1 MKSFFGKTTKGADT
15 YLYTLENSNIK
26 ASVTDYG
33 ATLVSLIDKK
43 TGIDVVL
50 GFDSTEGYSS
60 QDAYI
65 GASIG
70 RVANRIGRGRF
81 ILNGTEYRVPVNNN
95 GNSLHGGLEGFDKKV
110 WQAEE
115 KEDSVIFRYTS
126 ADGEE
131 GYPGNLDVTVK
142 YVLREDGIAIEVS
155 GTPDQDTLFAFTNHS
170 YFNVDGSDSVLN
182 QELKIESTQFSLN
195 DSDGMATGVIR
206 DTEDTPF
213 DFREFHTIGERINDD
228 DIQLKEA
235 LGYDHYCPI
244 PGTGM
249 RKMAELKGKKV
260 SVSLWSDLPGMQF
273 YSANYTDGLTGKYG
287 RKYTPRCAMALEA
300 EFCPNAVNYEN
311 IAEKPIVKA
320 GETLTCEIRFL
331 LKTL

>member
-195 DSDGMATGVIR
+195 D
-206 DTEDTPF
+206 
-213 DFREFHTIGERINDD
+213 
-228 DIQLKEA
+228 
-235 LGYDHYCPI
+235 
-244 PGTGM
+244 
-249 RKMAELKGKKV
+249 
-260 SVSLWSDLPGMQF
+260 
-273 YSANYTDGLTGKYG
+273 
-287 RKYTPRCAMALEA
+287 
-300 EFCPNAVNYEN
+300 
-311 IAEKPIVKA
+311 
-320 GETLTCEIRFL
+320 
-331 LKTL
+331 